1 MKYKQINKQ
10 NIWVEKLS
18 KKSFENSPCL
28 FLDRD
33 GVLINWKDYTMKTK
47 DLKLI
52 MGCDKIIKECNKKK
66 IPVILITN
74 QGGIGLGLHTWDNF
88 VKIQKNTIV

>member
-10 NIWVEKLS
+10 NIWAEKLTNKFFS
-18 KKSFENSPCL
+18 NSPCL

-33 GVLINWKDYTMKTK
+33 GVLIDWKDYTMKAK
-47 DLKLI
+47 DAKLI
-52 MGCDKIIKECNKKK
+52 PGSEKIIKQCNKKK

-74 QGGIGLGLHTWDNF
+74 QGGIGLGIHVWKDF
-88 VKIQKNTIV
+88 IRIFIKN

>member
-18 KKSFENSPCL
+18 KRNFEDSPCL

-33 GVLINWKDYTMKTK
+33 GVLIDWKDY
-47 DLKLI
+47 
-52 MGCDKIIKECNKKK
+52 KIK
-66 IPVILITN
+66 
-74 QGGIGLGLHTWDNF
+74 
-88 VKIQKNTIV
+88 

>member
-18 KKSFENSPCL
+18 KKNFEDSPCL

-33 GVLINWKDYTMKTK
+33 GVLIDWKDYTMKVK
-47 DLKLI
+47 DLKLTI
-52 MGCDKIIKECNKKK
+52 GCDKIIKKCNKKK
-66 IPVILITN
+66 THPNITGREREMECDEIN
-74 QGGIGLGLHTWDNF
+74 KFHLT
-88 VKIQKNTIV
+88 